1 MPTARTRANRKYNE
15 KAYARIALTIPKGK
29 KEAVEDH
36 AKRKGESIN
45 GLINRL
51 IREDMGLSVEEWK
64 SN

>member
-1 MPTARTRANRKYNE
+1 MPTARTRASRKYNE
-15 KAYARIALTIPKGK
+15 KAYAFISVSIPKGK